1 MNRHRCPHHRQPCF
15 FSTHTSRFFANFVFL
30 RGWIC
35 SYPKS
40 CLTVL
45 RISHGRPE
53 HSTIL
58 SATVTCYLTTLPV
71 RVSTKIFLPSS
82 TRDPRSVPTG
92 KSYIARIAGSM
103 FAKVL
108 KSATAMFLLSL
119 ISSCVSVSPMARQ
132 PLSAASTLSSRN
144 IHFSLDLPK
153 SNDLVTTIPPAR
165 SINTAFF
172 FSPLFLKPEK
182 IPVIH
187 HPFSIFKTN
196 YATSTQ
202 DRPLHALLCCFPT
215 KQAPFHLPAQPS
227 GSFPPPAPNPSS
239 SVPRSPRLRS
249 SLSSSSAPRGFGST
263 FRCPL
268 DVRPSA
274 SLSLTIC
281 RDQ

>member
-40 CLTVL
+40 CLTIL

-108 KSATAMFLLSL
+108 KSATALFLLSL

-153 SNDLVTTIPPAR
+153 SND
-165 SINTAFF
+165 
-172 FSPLFLKPEK
+172 
-182 IPVIH
+182 
-187 HPFSIFKTN
+187 FKTN
-196 YATSTQ
+196 YATSTL
-202 DRPLHALLCCFPT
+202 DRPLHALLCCFPA

-227 GSFPPPAPNPSS
+227 GSFPPPAPNSSS

-268 DVRPSA
+268 DVRPFA

-281 RDQ
+281 HDQ